1 MEDIKMKTDSSNTWL
16 VKDSEES
23 RRQVNYYT
31 SSKDVIMIER
41 KRTTRILLDLFRYH
55 FDTATSQRILD
66 IGCGDGEMAF
76 EFKERFPGNEFYLMD
91 GSEDML
97 AKAKVK
103 LKGDNIFLIQKTFEN
118 YILEESEPSKFN
130 LIYSSNAIH
139 HLDFLSKSQLY
150 NKIYRELV
158 FDGMFI
164 NIDLVLPPSQLC
176 EELQFQM
183 WVDWIN
189 ETLTN
194 NDLKS
199 DVGKHN
205 GLPEIYKSKAE
216 NQPSNLFDQLEVLRK
231 CGFRNVDCFYKYGIF
246 AMFGGIK

>member
-1 MEDIKMKTDSSNTWL
+1 
-16 VKDSEES
+16 
-23 RRQVNYYT
+23 
-31 SSKDVIMIER
+31 
-41 KRTTRILLDLFRYH
+41 
-55 FDTATSQRILD
+55 
-66 IGCGDGEMAF
+66 MAF
-76 EFKERFPGNEFYLMD
+76 QFKERFPGNEFYLMD
-91 GSEDML
+91 GSEDMPT
-97 AKAKVK
+97 KAKIK

-118 YILEESEPSKFN
+118 YILEESEPSKYN

-164 NIDLVLPPSQLC
+164 NIDLVLPPSQKC
-176 EELQFQM
+176 EELQFKM

-189 ETLTN
+189 ETLTDS
-194 NDLKS
+194 DLKS

-205 GLPEIYKSKAE
+205 KLPEKYKSNAE
-216 NQPSNLFDQLEVLRK
+216 NQPSNLFDQLDILRK
-231 CGFRNVDCFYKYGIF
+231 CGFRNVDCFFKYGIF